1 MQSRATDRRSAE
13 SRAPEQAG
21 EAPRLAAID
30 AVNDDTV
37 NDAPIN
43 RQLANDDPA
52 KDSELTRARKLRG
65 TWVAPGP
72 KPRGDMGEPDL
83 RPSEDETLSFLTGDF
98 RLFQKKRGHRWS
110 LDDAMTALVAIE
122 TAHTIDIFATPP
134 TNLLDLGTGIGSVLH
149 MLAWALPE
157 AHVTGIE
164 AQEVSYRMARRSVRY
179 NGLTNRVHLTLGD
192 LRSDLARPNEP
203 ISDAATMTV
212 EPTMFDLITGTPPY
226 LPLTDG
232 VISKRVQKGP
242 CCFEF
247 RGGVEDYCI
256 AAAPRLL
263 PHGRFVVC
271 EGYVAKGRTE
281 RGAAAC
287 GLAIERR
294 VDVIP
299 KAGKSPLFQV
309 FVLRHAQP
317 DERPLEPSV
326 SDFVVR
332 DSTGAYTPDNARMRQ
347 VLGMPPLV

>member
-1 MQSRATDRRSAE
+1 MQDASMQISKTSKIGTSESLAAERVDAE
-13 SRAPEQAG
+13 SRATVTG
-21 EAPRLAAID
+21 TT
-30 AVNDDTV
+30 ND
-37 NDAPIN
+37 P
-43 RQLANDDPA
+43 ANDP
-52 KDSELTRARKLRG
+52 ELARARKLRG

-122 TAHTIDIFATPP
+122 TACAPEIFATPP

-149 MLAWALPE
+149 MMAWALPK

-164 AQEVSYRMARRSVRY
+164 AQEVSYRLAQRSARY
-179 NGLTNRVHLTLGD
+179 NGLANRVHLTLGD
-192 LRSDLARPNEP
+192 LRSDLALPNRPV
-203 ISDAATMTV
+203 SSAAATTAS
-212 EPTMFDLITGTPPY
+212 PTLFDLITGTPPY

-232 VISKRVQKGP
+232 VISERVQKGP

-247 RGGVEDYCI
+247 RGGIEDYCL

-287 GLAIERR
+287 GLVVERR

-299 KAGKSPLFQV
+299 KAGKAPLFQV
-309 FVLRHAQP
+309 FVLRHSQAG
-317 DERPLEPSV
+317 ERALEPQV
-326 SDFVVR
+326 SEFVVR
-332 DSTGAYTPDNARMRQ
+332 DQNGAYTPDNARMRQ